1 MANFTKESTLHDI
14 LKEEGNAEKLA
25 KHGVP
30 CPTCPMATME
40 MDKLN
45 IGMIAGGYGLDID
58 AILSELNG

>member
-1 MANFTKESTLHDI
+1 
-14 LKEEGNAEKLA
+14 
-25 KHGVP
+25 
-30 CPTCPMATME
+30 MATME